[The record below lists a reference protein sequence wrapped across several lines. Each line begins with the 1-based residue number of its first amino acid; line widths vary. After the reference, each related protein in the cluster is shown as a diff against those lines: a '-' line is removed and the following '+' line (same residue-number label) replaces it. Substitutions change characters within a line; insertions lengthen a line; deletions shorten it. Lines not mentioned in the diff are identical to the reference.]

1 MMWLPALAALGST
14 LGFGARRIAIGIFF
28 AATSGVFLLNTLY
41 TWPKLM
47 AASLFIAAVTVVL
60 EFIRTS
66 DAKQVRVA
74 AATGTLLA
82 LALLAHGGAWFSIL
96 ALAVF
101 PSAWIGLRRFGV
113 KGAAVLV
120 FVFLLVSAP
129 WSAYT
134 RFVDPPGNRL
144 LKWHLAG
151 AVAIDDRSALAAFRD
166 AYAQTPA
173 RELWRARLVNL
184 HFVSGMFGRNP
195 GEVWWDYLRRLQ
207 FFHLLPA
214 AGLPLLGAAWLLIS
228 RFRDRTRDR
237 VATDLIFHAVAT
249 VLIWVVLMFQPG
261 GAIVHQG
268 SYVPLALLIFLGG
281 AGMAAWRPAAA
292 AGVAVVNW
300 ATASLSSSQ
309 SASRTEAAKSPRASP
324 MR

>member
-1 MMWLPALAALGST
+1 
-14 LGFGARRIAIGIFF
+14 
-28 AATSGVFLLNTLY
+28 
-41 TWPKLM
+41 M
-47 AASLFIAAVTVVL
+47 AASLFIAAVTVVI
-60 EFIRTS
+60 EFTRTS
-66 DAKQVRVA
+66 DSKPVRVA

-82 LALLAHGGAWFSIL
+82 LAVLAHGGAWFSIL
-96 ALAVF
+96 ALAAF
-101 PSAWIGLRRFGV
+101 PSAWLGLRRFGV
-113 KGAAVLV
+113 KGAAMLV
-120 FVFLLVSAP
+120 FVFLLVNAP

-151 AVAIDDRSALAAFRD
+151 AVAIDDRSAFEAIRD

-173 RELWRARLVNL
+173 CELWRARVVNL
-184 HFVSGMFGRNP
+184 HFAAGMFSRNP
-195 GEVWWDYLRRLQ
+195 GEDWWDYLRRLQ

-214 AGLPLLGAAWLLIS
+214 AGLPLLGAAWLLVS

-237 VATDLIFHAVAT
+237 VAADLILHAVAT

-281 AGMAAWRPAAA
+281 AGIATWRPAAA
-292 AGVAVVNW
+292 AGIAVVHVALFLGGWVLLPPAASVSTLNP
-300 ATASLSSSQ
+300 ALLTAAALLMLGALAALPVLSDEKPAVLS
-309 SASRTEAAKSPRASP
+309 
-324 MR
+324 